1 MATREQ
7 VRQMQTAQPF
17 RPFLVKLADGRSFLV
32 RHPELVSCS
41 LNGREMFLNDEE
53 GLHLIEMLISHLA
66 DHPAPQGIVQ
76 IKDDALGEK
85 PRGRKNCV

>member
-41 LNGREMFLNDEE
+41 LNGREMFLHDAE
-53 GLHLIEMLISHLA
+53 GVHLIEMLMVVELVA
-66 DHPAPQGIVQ
+66 APE
-76 IKDDALGEK
+76 GEAAGK
-85 PRGRKNCV
+85 PKRRRPGKE

>member
-32 RHPELVSCS
+32 RHPELESCS

-53 GLHLIEMLISHLA
+53 GLHLIEMLMVIELA
-66 DHPAPQGIVQ
+66 AVPDGAAG
-76 IKDDALGEK
+76 K
-85 PRGRKNCV
+85 PNPKRRRPGKGAS